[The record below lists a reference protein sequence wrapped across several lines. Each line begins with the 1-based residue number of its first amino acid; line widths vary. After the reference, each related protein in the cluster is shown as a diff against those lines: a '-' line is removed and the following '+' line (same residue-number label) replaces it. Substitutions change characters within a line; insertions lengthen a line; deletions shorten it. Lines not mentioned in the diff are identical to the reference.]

1 MPAKKAATKA
11 TAKKATAKKVAK
23 KATATKEGSEKAVA
37 AAKKAAPVKT
47 KAAGS
52 KAPVVPSLEAIARQA
67 YLNYLHRVQ
76 NGLPGDSHGDWIAA
90 EKELTLG

>member
-11 TAKKATAKKVAK
+11 TAQKATAKKATAKKAAK
-23 KATATKEGSEKAVA
+23 KATP
-37 AAKKAAPVKT
+37 AKK
-47 KAAGS
+47 KAGTANPPS
-52 KAPVVPSLEAIARQA
+52 VPSIEAIARQA

-90 EKELTLG
+90 EKELTKG

>member
-11 TAKKATAKKVAK
+11 TAKKAAKKTAAK
-23 KATATKEGSEKAVA
+23 KSPADSP
-37 AAKKAAPVKT
+37 AKKAAPAKKKNT
-47 KAAGS
+47 SSKPTAA
-52 KAPVVPSLEAIARQA
+52 PSIEAITRQA

-90 EKELTLG
+90 EKELIKG